1 MVEECASKCTGQ
13 IPPHLN
19 FCTPEQNLRL
29 KTERKTSINRRKIK
43 QAIMQSHKQSTHSKI
58 QGAWQS
64 WKTSYN
70 LCNEQVGY

>member
-29 KTERKTSINRRKIK
+29 KTERKTSIKKENKTSHNAK
-43 QAIMQSHKQSTHSKI
+43 SQAINTFQDSRSMTIMKNI
-58 QGAWQS
+58 I
-64 WKTSYN
+64 
-70 LCNEQVGY
+70 